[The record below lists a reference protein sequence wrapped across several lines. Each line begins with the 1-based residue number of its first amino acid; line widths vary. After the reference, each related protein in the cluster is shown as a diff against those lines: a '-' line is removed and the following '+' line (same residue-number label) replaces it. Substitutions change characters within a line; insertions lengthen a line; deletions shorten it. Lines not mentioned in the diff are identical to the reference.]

1 MVRLRWSHQTNV
13 TTSWPS
19 VPSAHGL
26 GLILR
31 RLWINVQVRTGME
44 FKIMK
49 LSTLND
55 LLLLFCNPLS
65 VSPFCFPPLLLLTA
79 GEKQVILVVLHH
91 TFDSER
97 SVTNRAR
104 ENSPNLLLSVDLLF
118 YEEKMLR
125 CAHNKREFN
134 KILEVVG
141 HSPSTVFKQYP
152 DMP

>member
-65 VSPFCFPPLLLLTA
+65 VPPFFFHPHPSCFSLQVKSRLFWWCYIIPLTVKGLSLT
-79 GEKQVILVVLHH
+79 GQ
-91 TFDSER
+91 ER
-97 SVTNRAR
+97 IHQTSSSVWTSCSMRGRCCDAATIKG
-104 ENSPNLLLSVDLLF
+104 NLIRSW
-118 YEEKMLR
+118 K
-125 CAHNKREFN
+125 
-134 KILEVVG
+134 
-141 HSPSTVFKQYP
+141 
-152 DMP
+152 